1 MFEFGEISNNF
12 VNEEFNEKFCDK
24 CNTSLS
30 DVLGSGVV
38 GCSNC
43 YSAFQNEIRSYLL
56 NKQGNFNHVGKL
68 ALKRTSKLKLE
79 EEIKQLEVQKQKAVE
94 EENFIVA
101 ESLKNQIEKLRGR
114 V

>member
-1 MFEFGEISNNF
+1 MFEFGVSSNNF
-12 VNEEFNEKFCDK
+12 ANEEFNEKFCDK

-43 YSAFQNEIRSYLL
+43 YDAFQNEIRSYLL
-56 NKQGNFNHVGKL
+56 QKQGNFNHVGKL
-68 ALKRTSKLKLE
+68 ALKRTSKLKIE
-79 EEIKQLEVQKQKAVE
+79 EELKQLEIQKQKAVE

-101 ESLKNQIEKLRGR
+101 ETLKNQIEKLRGR

>member
-1 MFEFGEISNNF
+1 MFEFGEISNSF
-12 VNEEFNEKFCDK
+12 INEEFNEKFCDK

>member
-1 MFEFGEISNNF
+1 MFEFIGNNG
-12 VNEEFNEKFCDK
+12 VMSEANNERFCEK

-30 DVLGSGVV
+30 EVLETGVV

-43 YSAFQNEIRSYLL
+43 YVRFQNEIRSYLL
-56 NKQGNFNHVGKL
+56 QKQGNFNHVGKL
-68 ALKRTSKLKLE
+68 ALKRTSKLKLD
-79 EEIKQLEVQKQKAVE
+79 EEIRELEKQKQQAVD

-114 V
+114 F

>member
-1 MFEFGEISNNF
+1 MFEFGDSSARF
-12 VNEEFNEKFCDK
+12 VENASSEKFCDK
-24 CNTSLS
+24 CSTSLS
-30 DVLGSGVV
+30 EVIESGVV

-43 YSAFQNEIRSYLL
+43 YSVFQNEIRSVLL
-56 NKQGNFNHVGKL
+56 QKQGNFNHVGKL

-79 EEIKQLEVQKQKAVE
+79 EEIKELEKQKARAVE

-101 ESLKNQIEKLRGR
+101 ETLKNQIEKLRGR